1 MELRHLRMFCAVAE
15 YGSFTAAAEKIHNVQ
30 SNVTMRIKELE
41 AELNQQLF
49 IRQKNGVI
57 LTSAGQIFLGYAQ
70 RILQLTDESRNA
82 LLDNASPRG
91 VLRLGSME
99 TTAAIRLPKVLAKY
113 HEKYPQVQLSL
124 MTGTTNELIKAV
136 ESHRLDGAF
145 VGGFHQ
151 SASLHQ
157 EDIFREELVLVSG
170 VEFDSL
176 PALIGQLSRQTVLV
190 FRTGCFYR
198 STLEHWFYQT
208 GVIPGQVMELGTLDG
223 IMSCIAAGMG
233 ITLLPRSVAESHGE
247 RYAVQCHELPPE
259 FANVKTVFIRNK
271 DTVVTP
277 ALTALLDLSHEQ
289 FAVDVVAQQSAA
301 SDILTSNLSC
311 IEAAESGASVH

>member
-157 EDIFREELVLVSG
+157 EDIFHEELVLVSG

-176 PALIGQLSRQTVLV
+176 SALIGQLSRQTVLV

-223 IMSCIAAGMG
+223 ILSCIAAGMG

-247 RYAVQCHELPPE
+247 R
-259 FANVKTVFIRNK
+259 
-271 DTVVTP
+271 
-277 ALTALLDLSHEQ
+277 
-289 FAVDVVAQQSAA
+289 
-301 SDILTSNLSC
+301 
-311 IEAAESGASVH
+311 